1 MAETTTTTPYIG
13 DSNKIINSSYL
24 YETLQDF
31 KTEHVDTKVDK
42 VEGKGL
48 STNDY
53 TSTEKTKLSGIATG
67 AEVNQNAFSNITV
80 GSTTIAADSK
90 TDTLTLVAGSNI
102 TLTPDATNDKITIAS
117 TDTKYTHPSYT
128 AKTSGL
134 YKVTVD
140 GTGHVSA
147 ASAVTK
153 EDITALGI
161 PGSDTNTIT
170 TCSTTGNG
178 NAITAISATNG
189 AITATKGATFLTAH
203 PSITAGTNTTTTA
216 SPAFGGSF
224 TAIGSLTKD
233 TNGHVT
239 AIETKT
245 VTLPSLSF
253 ESTALDL
260 STLA

>member
-1 MAETTTTTPYIG
+1 MAETVQYTG
-13 DSNKIINSSYL
+13 DNNKIVNSSYL
-24 YETLQDF
+24 YETLQEF
-31 KTEHVDTKVDK
+31 KTEHIDTKVDK
-42 VEGKGL
+42 VDGKGL

-53 TSTEKTKLSGIATG
+53 TNAEKSKLSGIASG
-67 AEVNQNAFSNITV
+67 AQVNQNAFSNVTV
-80 GSTTIAADSK
+80 GSTTIAADTT
-90 TDTLTLVAGSNI
+90 TDTLTLVAGSNVTI
-102 TLTPDATNDKITIAS
+102 TPDATNDKITISS
-117 TDTKYTHPSYT
+117 TDTKYTHPTYT

-147 ASAVTK
+147 ATAVTK
-153 EDITALGI
+153 ADITALGI
-161 PGSDTNTIT
+161 PASDTNTVT
-170 TCSTTGNG
+170 TVTTTGNG

-189 AITATKGATFLTAH
+189 AITATKGATFLTSH
-203 PSITAGTNTTTTA
+203 PAVTSGKNTTTTA

-224 TAIGSLTKD
+224 TAVGSITKD

-253 ESTALDL
+253 ETTALDL
-260 STLA
+260 SALA

>member
-1 MAETTTTTPYIG
+1 MADILQYVG
-13 DSNKIINSSYL
+13 DSNKVISSSYL
-24 YETLQDF
+24 FETLQDL
-31 KTEHVDTKVDK
+31 KTEHIDTKVDK
-42 VEGKGL
+42 VDGKGL

-53 TSTEKTKLSGIATG
+53 TSTEKSKLSGIATG
-67 AEVNQNAFSNITV
+67 AEVNQNAFSNVVV

-90 TDTLTLVAGSNI
+90 TDSLTLVAGSNV
-102 TLTPDATNDKITIAS
+102 TLTPDATNDKITIAA

-140 GTGHVSA
+140 ETGHVSA
-147 ASAVTK
+147 ATAVTK
-153 EDITALGI
+153 ADITALGI
-161 PGSDTNTIT
+161 PASDTNTVT
-170 TCSTTGNG
+170 TVTTTGNG

-189 AITATKGATFLTAH
+189 AITATKGATFLTSH
-203 PSITAGTNTTTTA
+203 PSITAGTNSTTTA

-224 TAIGSLTKD
+224 TVVGSITKD

-239 AIETKT
+239 AYETKT

-260 STLA
+260 SALA

>member
-1 MAETTTTTPYIG
+1 MAETTTTPYTGGEKIVS
-13 DSNKIINSSYL
+13 SNYL

-31 KTEHVDTKVDK
+31 KTEHIDTKVDQ
-42 VEGKGL
+42 VSGKGL

-53 TSTEKTKLSGIATG
+53 TSAEKSKLSGIATG
-67 AEVNQNAFSNITV
+67 AEVNQNAFSNVTV

-102 TLTPDATNDKITIAS
+102 TLTPDSTNDKITIAA
-117 TDTKYTHPSYT
+117 TDTKYTHPTYT

-147 ASAVTK
+147 ATAVTK
-153 EDITALGI
+153 DDITALGI

-170 TCSTTGNG
+170 TVSVSGNG

-189 AITATKGATFLTAH
+189 AITATKGSTFLTAH
-203 PSITAGTNTTTTA
+203 PSITSGTNSTTTA

-224 TAIGSLTKD
+224 TVIGSVTKD

-239 AIETKT
+239 AYETKT
-245 VTLPSLSF
+245 VTLPSISF